1 MQAMRESRGRPY
13 WRSRWWM
20 PGCSLFL
27 GTLMFGAWT
36 IGGSPGEGV
45 FAFAVMAVLAGVFF
59 FGRRSD
65 TLQGLGGPGRDER
78 WQMID
83 LQASAASG
91 LVLITVVIG
100 AWLYEIATG
109 GDGSPYTA
117 LGAIAGVAY
126 VIAVA
131 VLRHRS

>member
-1 MQAMRESRGRPY
+1 MLMEPRSLY
-13 WRSRWWM
+13 RSRWFK
-20 PGCSLFL
+20 PVFSSILGLLILGAFVAADDL
-27 GTLMFGAWT
+27 GTGIAGLGMMVAVGFVFL
-36 IGGSPGEGV
+36 IG
-45 FAFAVMAVLAGVFF
+45 
-59 FGRRSD
+59 GRRSE
-65 TLQGLGGPGRDER
+65 TLAGLGGPGRDER

-131 VLRHRS
+131 VLRYRS